1 MFFDYNNAH
10 RTWKAKWIWESEQTA
25 NSWVVFRKKLHFD
38 AKPTKFTANI
48 SVESRYWLYV
58 NGKNVVFEGSLKRGI
73 NIHDSFYDEIDLAPY
88 LTAGDNVIAV
98 LCWYWG
104 VKGFSYSCNF
114 AGKAG
119 FIFEAETDAE
129 SVISDSSWKVHR
141 ETSYLKDDGSVEG
154 VKEPQPNY
162 RLSEYNVY
170 YDARLSIGDWKAVD
184 YDDSSWANATE
195 LGVVPDKPWC
205 NLHKRPIPFLKDFG
219 LKDYN
224 NSKDYE
230 GYTTTKE
237 EVLDLYLDYNAQ
249 LTPYIKLKTDTAGL
263 KIDMR
268 TDNYADPAGNGLT
281 TKNAYVTVA
290 GEQEF
295 EGLSWF
301 PGEHVYY
308 TIPAGITILSLK
320 YRESGYNSEFVGYF
334 RCDDEFFNKLWTQSE
349 RTLYVTM
356 RDNFMDCPDRE
367 RAQWWG
373 DVTNEMLEFMYC
385 LDDKAYMLYE
395 KGLRTKMGYADT
407 LNTTRLRT
415 VCPSY
420 NDNTELP
427 MQELAG
433 VCGMWEYYLYT
444 GNTETLKVMYKYAS
458 KYVLYSWLWYMADNG
473 FVNRYTGTWDWPDWG
488 RFPDM
493 VPLENA
499 WYCRAIIALRKMAE
513 ILGEEKDIAEIDKR
527 YESIK
532 KNYRKFWT
540 ERGYKSAEQDDPDDR
555 CNAIALL
562 AGIVPEENIKTT
574 LNVLNTT
581 MNSSPYM
588 EKYVLDA
595 LCEYSNMKD
604 IQARIKMR
612 YHDMTDSELAYS
624 TLWEFWDKTKGTKN
638 HAWSGG
644 PLITMSKY
652 MAGIRPL
659 THGYKTYLIEPRM
672 GSLNRIEARVPAVI
686 GNIMVSLEK
695 DCEKF
700 FRMDVT
706 APEGGKAT
714 LSIPCCKFADT
725 ADITINGIKV
735 IENGVEVGKVDGIE
749 FAGRDK
755 SRYNFVTDGGNWQIV
770 ATKH

>member
-1 MFFDYNNAH
+1 M
-10 RTWKAKWIWESEQTA
+10 
-25 NSWVVFRKKLHFD
+25 
-38 AKPTKFTANI
+38 
-48 SVESRYWLYV
+48 
-58 NGKNVVFEGSLKRGI
+58 
-73 NIHDSFYDEIDLAPY
+73 
-88 LTAGDNVIAV
+88 
-98 LCWYWG
+98 
-104 VKGFSYSCNF
+104 
-114 AGKAG
+114 
-119 FIFEAETDAE
+119 
-129 SVISDSSWKVHR
+129 
-141 ETSYLKDDGSVEG
+141 
-154 VKEPQPNY
+154 
-162 RLSEYNVY
+162 
-170 YDARLSIGDWKAVD
+170 
-184 YDDSSWANATE
+184 
-195 LGVVPDKPWC
+195 
-205 NLHKRPIPFLKDFG
+205 
-219 LKDYN
+219 KDYN

-395 KGLRTKMGYADT
+395 KGLHTKMGYADT

-444 GNTETLKVMYKYAS
+444 GNMEALKAIYPYAS

-499 WYCRAIIALRKMAE
+499 W
-513 ILGEEKDIAEIDKR
+513 
-527 YESIK
+527 
-532 KNYRKFWT
+532 
-540 ERGYKSAEQDDPDDR
+540 
-555 CNAIALL
+555 
-562 AGIVPEENIKTT
+562 
-574 LNVLNTT
+574 
-581 MNSSPYM
+581 
-588 EKYVLDA
+588 
-595 LCEYSNMKD
+595 
-604 IQARIKMR
+604 
-612 YHDMTDSELAYS
+612 
-624 TLWEFWDKTKGTKN
+624 
-638 HAWSGG
+638 
-644 PLITMSKY
+644 
-652 MAGIRPL
+652 
-659 THGYKTYLIEPRM
+659 
-672 GSLNRIEARVPAVI
+672 
-686 GNIMVSLEK
+686 
-695 DCEKF
+695 
-700 FRMDVT
+700 
-706 APEGGKAT
+706 
-714 LSIPCCKFADT
+714 
-725 ADITINGIKV
+725 
-735 IENGVEVGKVDGIE
+735 
-749 FAGRDK
+749 
-755 SRYNFVTDGGNWQIV
+755 
-770 ATKH
+770 